1 MVGTTM
7 AEPTIGVKDLERAK
21 QFYGGV
27 LGLPEESEDLFEIVY
42 RSGNGRLA
50 VYETPHA
57 GTNKATYLTW
67 EVDNIDKEVD
77 DLRGK
82 GVEFERYDEMEG
94 VVRKGDVHMMGEEKA
109 AWFRDPDGNILCL
122 HHQDTFA

>member
-1 MVGTTM
+1 MVGTAM
-7 AEPTIGVKDLERAK
+7 AEPTIGVKDLETATK
-21 QFYGGV
+21 FYSGV
-27 LGLPEESEDLFEIVY
+27 LGLEVESEDLFEVVY

-67 EVDNIDKEVD
+67 EVDDIDQEVEA
-77 DLRGK
+77 LRDK

-122 HHQDTFA
+122 HHQDIYL